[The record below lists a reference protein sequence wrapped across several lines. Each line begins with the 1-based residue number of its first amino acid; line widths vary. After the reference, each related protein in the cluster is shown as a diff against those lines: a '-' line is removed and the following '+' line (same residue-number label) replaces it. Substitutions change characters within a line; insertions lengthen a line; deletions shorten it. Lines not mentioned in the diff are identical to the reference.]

1 MAISKSEAALYG
13 YITGR
18 TLPKGTT
25 RKAFRTAVRALTPV
39 AARAAPAAATGIDS
53 LAAANPVAAG
63 TALGLGALATPPGQ
77 ALLDAAAV
85 RGAAD
90 RIAIQQA
97 VDEEI
102 FRRTELPRRGLEA
115 AVASPVFK
123 PAVKRKVSKYS
134 KAVKAGMKA
143 VKSSKFIGKKGTI
156 SNAKTAFKSVNLV
169 ASAVNRGKKVAN
181 KGVRGVI
188 ARAVRKIL

>member
-1 MAISKSEAALYG
+1 MALSKSEIALYA
-13 YITGR
+13 YATGR
-18 TLPKGTT
+18 VLPKGTT

-39 AARAAPAAATGIDS
+39 AARAAPAAATGIAS
-53 LAAANPVAAG
+53 AAAANPITAG
-63 TALGLGALATPPGQ
+63 ALLGLGTLATPPGQ

-90 RIAIQQA
+90 RIAAQQA
-97 VDEEI
+97 VDEAI
-102 FRRTELPRRGLEA
+102 FRATELPARQLQS
-115 AVASPVFK
+115 AVASPAFK

-143 VKSSKFIGKKGTI
+143 VKNSKFIGKKGTI
-156 SNAKTAFKSVNLV
+156 NNAKSAFKSVNLV
-169 ASAVNRGKKVAN
+169 ASAVNKGKKVSN

>member
-1 MAISKSEAALYG
+1 MALSKSEIALYA
-13 YITGR
+13 YATGR
-18 TLPKGTT
+18 VLPKGTT

-39 AARAAPAAATGIDS
+39 AARAAPAAATGIAS

-156 SNAKTAFKSVNLV
+156 NNAKSAFKSVNLV
-169 ASAVNRGKKVAN
+169 ASAVNKGKKVSN

>member
-1 MAISKSEAALYG
+1 MALSKSEIALYA
-13 YITGR
+13 YATGR
-18 TLPKGTT
+18 VLPKGTT
-25 RKAFRTAVRALTPV
+25 RAAFRTAVSALTPV
-39 AARAAPAAATGIDS
+39 ASRAAPVVGGI
-53 LAAANPVAAG
+53 AANPLVAG
-63 TALGLGALATPPGQ
+63 TALGLGALATPQGQ
-77 ALLDAAAV
+77 SLLESAAERGQSDRVRLQQAIDEAVFRSTVLPQRQFQAAV
-85 RGAAD
+85 
-90 RIAIQQA
+90 
-97 VDEEI
+97 E
-102 FRRTELPRRGLEA
+102 
-115 AVASPVFK
+115 SPVFR